1 MAGFAVTT
9 EGRGAGK
16 CGHPLKSRRS
26 KKATGSW
33 RLSFV
38 ALCGRSRVGAPP
50 STYPESDAID
60 QHAAGGRPRNSGTAA
75 PGSRR
80 GGPGHPDIPESL
92 LGQRHPAFPCSI
104 QRAPSSKSDLSIVWL
119 RARPRSRKRAD
130 LRAHQVGRHLAPRPL
145 PSHPAR
151 LPRGREAPPLAC
163 GWAGPQLRWGAS
175 PDARI
180 PPLQHPAISG
190 FPS

>member
-16 CGHPLKSRRS
+16 CGHPLKAESHRELAF
-26 KKATGSW
+26 K
-33 RLSFV
+33 
-38 ALCGRSRVGAPP
+38 LCGPLWPISRWRPP

-60 QHAAGGRPRNSGTAA
+60 QHAAGRPRDSGTAA

-80 GGPGHPDIPESL
+80 GGGHPDIPESL

-145 PSHPAR
+145 PHTQRAYRGAGKP
-151 LPRGREAPPLAC
+151 LPWLAD
-163 GWAGPQLRWGAS
+163 GPVRNSGGGAS